1 MPSQGM
7 SGPAAS
13 SVSCRA
19 SVFQVNGVWN
29 FKLGGGID
37 RRPPPVG
44 RRDSAAGFKSRPCKD
59 ISFPDSPR
67 GHGGNPPARCRIV

>member
-29 FKLGGGID
+29 FQLGGGIG
-37 RRPPPVG
+37 RRPPPG
-44 RRDSAAGFKSRPCKD
+44 GAERQCSRFQIPPMQRYF
-59 ISFPDSPR
+59 ISR
-67 GHGGNPPARCRIV
+67 

>member
-29 FKLGGGID
+29 FQLGGGID

-44 RRDSAAGFKSRPCKD
+44 GRWAERQCSRFQIPPMQRYF
-59 ISFPDSPR
+59 ISR
-67 GHGGNPPARCRIV
+67 